1 MLQIGKT
8 GDIKKRAEKVLTCYF
23 IWGERKNRHEKQGEF
38 ICFDSLCGQKGY
50 PEFLQELHFHRSRTG
65 QMERIFFEAALANG
79 INAFDTARVYMEAE
93 HSFGNWLEKSGRR
106 EEVVILSKCGH
117 PDAMWNKRVNEKEMR
132 KDLKKSLEEL
142 KTDYIDIYMLH
153 RDDPDTEVAVA
164 VETF

>member
-1 MLQIGKT
+1 MENKENLYASIPYV
-8 GDIKKRAEKVLTCYF
+8 DKKV
-23 IWGERKNRHEKQGEF
+23 
-38 ICFDSLCGQKGY
+38 
-50 PEFLQELHFHRSRTG
+50 SRIFAGTAFPPIQDG
-65 QMERIFFEAALANG
+65 ADGTEFFEAALANG

-142 KTDYIDIYMLH
+142 
-153 RDDPDTEVAVA
+153 
-164 VETF
+164 